1 MTFAWFVKKETS
13 LQNNYKECKSLHVE
27 SLLQC
32 ASLSKETKSVTFFY
46 VPSTK
51 FCHWDCTIIYCPLC
65 SENLTSEWKHYEIY
79 SRRNAAF
86 RQSAYSSSTFPYD
99 SGIYA
104 AHYAVDGEILNRQSA
119 YQCTLTN
126 FESRPWIQIH
136 LGGHYLISFVRLYNR
151 QDGEGYRL
159 HDVTL
164 WVFQDD
170 HNFTTCGFFK
180 GPGLTKQVVDIL
192 CEDTVPRNIVRLQIT
207 EGSHNILCL
216 CEVEVYIL

>member
-1 MTFAWFVKKETS
+1 MAFAWFVQKETS
-13 LQNNYKECKSLHVE
+13 VQYIYKDCNTLHVK

-32 ASLSKETKSVTFFY
+32 ASLSKGSKSVTFFY
-46 VPSTK
+46 VPSSM
-51 FCHWDCTIIYCPLC
+51 FCHWDCTIIYCQLC
-65 SENLTSEWKHYEIY
+65 SEKLTNEWKHYGVVR
-79 SRRNAAF
+79 S
-86 RQSAYSSSTFPYD
+86 
-99 SGIYA
+99 
-104 AHYAVDGEILNRQSA
+104 VDGEILNRQSA
-119 YQCTLTN
+119 HQCTLTN

-151 QDGEGYRL
+151 QDGDGYRL

-192 CEDTVPRNIVRLQIT
+192 CEDTVPSNIVRLQIT